1 MFETQSRPSDDLE
14 SFLIHFS
21 FLKCALQ
28 DFAVAGMIK
37 NKTNTK

>member
-14 SFLIHFS
+14 LFLVHFS